1 MLNKFLSAKV
11 VITDRLHGMV
21 FAVITKTPCIITKSL
36 DHKVPGTYKWIKN
49 LNYIKMIDDLEFEKI
64 ENIIDNFLNLEKVNE
79 INFKEIYFEKL
90 KENVI

>member
-1 MLNKFLSAKV
+1 MEK
-11 VITDRLHGMV
+11 
-21 FAVITKTPCIITKSL
+21 
-36 DHKVPGTYKWIKN
+36 
-49 LNYIKMIDDLEFEKI
+49 KI